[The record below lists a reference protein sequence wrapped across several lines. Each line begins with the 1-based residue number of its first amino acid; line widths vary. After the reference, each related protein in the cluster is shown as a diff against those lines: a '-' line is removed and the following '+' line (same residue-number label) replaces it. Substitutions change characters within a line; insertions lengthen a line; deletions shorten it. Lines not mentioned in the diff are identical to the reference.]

1 MINKT
6 EKNENIQGKKID
18 VNNKNPKVN
27 RVESLKSNIFNSDF
41 KQKENINSQPN
52 FKTEKDE
59 RPNVNTK
66 KIVKSDISTVFDWK
80 NTNTEIVF
88 KKRNSD
94 EKFSPAV
101 FKRRNLMSELD
112 DNKVKKCEYDTSNVN
127 IDNDNVIQKKEI
139 SNIMEERYGTNHSR
153 MKKNLDSVSQ
163 LQNPESVINYV
174 KSKFINN
181 LVNKKDRQTESFSVE
196 NIKNFDSLNIN
207 MMKGMYAK
215 IGYIHK

>member
-88 KKRNSD
+88 KKRN
-94 EKFSPAV
+94 
-101 FKRRNLMSELD
+101 
-112 DNKVKKCEYDTSNVN
+112 
-127 IDNDNVIQKKEI
+127 
-139 SNIMEERYGTNHSR
+139 
-153 MKKNLDSVSQ
+153 
-163 LQNPESVINYV
+163 
-174 KSKFINN
+174 
-181 LVNKKDRQTESFSVE
+181 
-196 NIKNFDSLNIN
+196 
-207 MMKGMYAK
+207 
-215 IGYIHK
+215 